1 MLPSVIVETRT
12 GRTQIPRSRRLVVD
26 ILRLHQRNP
35 TVAHSRSMRLGEV
48 ADARSRSSIRISW
61 SALFIKA
68 WAEVS
73 SRHPVTLSSGKPGEA
88 GPGDTFSSTENLSS
102 I

>member
-48 ADARSRSSIRISW
+48 ADAREVFEVVGSD
-61 SALFIKA
+61 SAA
-68 WAEVS
+68 A
-73 SRHPVTLSSGKPGEA
+73 
-88 GPGDTFSSTENLSS
+88 
-102 I
+102 